1 MIGADDRFRLVCY
14 VCDGSRTID
23 NFGDGTMTYHQ
34 VFLIRPDTC
43 RYAVMQSLTTQ
54 KFVSV
59 DLYHTKLVRAPHQNL
74 GTFAY
79 DIKPKT
85 YDDEDVAVVATLLSY
100 DD

>member
-1 MIGADDRFRLVCY
+1 
-14 VCDGSRTID
+14 
-23 NFGDGTMTYHQ
+23 
-34 VFLIRPDTC
+34 
-43 RYAVMQSLTTQ
+43 
-54 KFVSV
+54 
-59 DLYHTKLVRAPHQNL
+59 VRAPHQNL